1 MVVAGSLMTELR
13 PDKRIHVAVGVIL
26 DERGHV
32 LVARRAEQQHLGG
45 LWEFPG
51 GKLEPGENV
60 QQALYRELKEE
71 LAIEVQQSQPLCQI
85 EHNYPEKSVLLDV
98 WIVNR
103 FIGEPTGVE
112 KQPLRWLPPAQLDPA
127 LFPPANRL
135 IIRRLQLRDQFA
147 IINLPGSSPPG
158 STTPGWSP
166 PGWSQDSAWVPH
178 DALVRLRCQHKDRY
192 DDYLAAARTALPA
205 LVASTAGVIVD
216 LSPAHVA
223 TDCLVR
229 QDVYALDGFK
239 GLHAHSGLLQTMTV
253 RPVPDHLLFGVSCHT
268 REELAL
274 ALALDADY
282 ALLSPVKSTP
292 THPDGSPLGWDEFET
307 LTAASPVPVYALG
320 GMMATDLAN
329 ARARGGRG
337 IAGISLFSSGTMR

>member
-1 MVVAGSLMTELR
+1 MVVAGSPMTEPR
-13 PDKRIHVAVGVIL
+13 PDKRIHVAVGVIV
-26 DERGHV
+26 DGRGHV
-32 LVARRAEQQHLGG
+32 LVARRAEQKHLGG

-98 WIVNR
+98 WIVTR
-103 FIGEPTGVE
+103 FSGEPTGVE

-127 LFPPANRL
+127 VFPPANRL

-147 IINLPGSSPPG
+147 IVNLPGSISG
-158 STTPGWSP
+158 S
-166 PGWSQDSAWVPH
+166 ARVPH

-192 DDYLAAARTALPA
+192 SDYLAAAQTALPA
-205 LVASTAGVIVD
+205 LAASTAGVIID
-216 LSPAHVA
+216 LSPIHIT
-223 TDCLVR
+223 TDGMVCH
-229 QDVYALDGFK
+229 DMAGLDGVK
-239 GLHAHSGLLQTMTV
+239 GLHAHSALLQTLTV

-268 REELAL
+268 REELAQ

-282 ALLSPVKSTP
+282 ALLSPVKATP
-292 THPDGSPLGWDEFET
+292 THPDTSPLGWEEFET
-307 LTAASPVPVYALG
+307 LTAASPLPVYALG
-320 GMMATDLAN
+320 GMTTTDLAS
-329 ARARGGRG
+329 AKARGGRG
-337 IAGISLFSSGTMR
+337 IAGISLFSSGTRR